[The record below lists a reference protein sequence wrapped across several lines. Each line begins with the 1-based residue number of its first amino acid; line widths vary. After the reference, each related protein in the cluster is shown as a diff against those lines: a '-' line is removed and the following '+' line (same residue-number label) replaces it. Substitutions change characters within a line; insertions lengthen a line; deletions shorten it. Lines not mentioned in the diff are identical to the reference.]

1 MNVPKGQHKIPLKA
15 STHTGSNPVL
25 TTNIKIMK
33 NLKIGKKYYTPLS
46 EGHRPDLHPNGKIV
60 TCIEDKENGYLHITD
75 GENIWLASEKDLKEI
90 IQSGYPL
97 EG

>member
-1 MNVPKGQHKIPLKA
+1 MN
-15 STHTGSNPVL
+15 TGSNPVL

-60 TCIEDKENGYLHITD
+60 TCIEDKENGYLDITD
-75 GENIWLASEKDLKEI
+75 GENIWLTSEKDLKEI